1 MTSDSGLFRTRDDLE
16 GQGYAL
22 DGNRFVKGKDTFL
35 PLYEAKMIHQYD
47 HRFATYT
54 SDGSTR
60 DVTDSEHADPTYEPL
75 PRYWV
80 EKAEVDRK
88 LEKRDKSGKLE
99 WTWDEKWLLGFRG
112 RRPNYGCPYGDL
124 LAPPADGG
132 RQTTCPLFPDRCGP
146 SSKMLLFLSNLND
159 QLRVRLRGA
168 ASRPVARIS
177 TSSSSS
183 SCRCPH
189 QVILTTG
196 SAPSSCL
203 APENSWQRTARLR
216 RP

>member
-1 MTSDSGLFRTRDDLE
+1 MSNDSGLFRTRDHLE
-16 GQGYAL
+16 AQGYEL
-22 DGNRFVKGKDTFL
+22 DGNRFVKGEDTFL

-80 EKAEVDRK
+80 ESAEVDRK

-99 WTWDEKWLLGFRG
+99 WRWDERVAARIQE
-112 RRPNYGCPYGDL
+112 RRAEHRRTDGDL
-124 LAPPADGG
+124 LAPPQDG
-132 RQTTCPLFPDRCGP
+132 RWQQPSAVPPD
-146 SSKMLLFLSNLND
+146 
-159 QLRVRLRGA
+159 A
-168 ASRPVARIS
+168 ASSRMYW
-177 TSSSSS
+177 
-183 SCRCPH
+183 H
-189 QVILTTG
+189 Y
-196 SAPSSCL
+196 
-203 APENSWQRTARLR
+203 R